1 MQITTQTIDEVL
13 YPKIEAYSTGF
24 LEVSG
29 IHTIAWERSGN
40 PGGIP
45 VIVIHG
51 GPGGGSQP
59 SYRRYFDPEKFDIIQ
74 FDQRGCGNSTP
85 YAELRENNTQASV
98 SDLEMLR
105 EHFGIEKWHVFG
117 GSWGSTLSLIYAQNH
132 PSRVLSLTLRG
143 IFMCRKSE
151 LHWFYQD
158 GASHVFPDAFEP
170 YRDHIPIEEQG
181 DLIKAYYARLTS
193 DDVEVRR
200 GAAREWTRWEM
211 ATSRLFPDPE
221 YLDKAEDLDFAVAFA
236 RIECHYFINAIFV
249 EEAYILNNS
258 SKIKHIPTTIVQ
270 GRYDMVCPPRSAWQ
284 LHKTLPD
291 SKLVMV
297 ADAGHSMG
305 EVSIAR
311 ELVAATD
318 AIQ

>member
-13 YPKIEAYSTGF
+13 YPKIEAHTTGF
-24 LEVSG
+24 LEVSNL
-29 IHTIAWERSGN
+29 HTIAWERSGN
-40 PGGIP
+40 PEGIP

-59 SYRRYFDPEKFDIIQ
+59 SYRRYFDPTKFDIIQ
-74 FDQRGCGNSTP
+74 FDQRGCGQSTP
-85 YAELRENNTQASV
+85 YAELEDNNTHASV
-98 SDLEMLR
+98 SDLEKLR
-105 EHFGIEKWHVFG
+105 EHFGIGKWHVFG

-170 YRDHIPIEEQG
+170 YRDHIPLAEQG

-249 EEAYILNNS
+249 EEAYILNYAD
-258 SKIKHIPTTIVQ
+258 KIQHIPTTIVQ
-270 GRYDMVCPPRSAWQ
+270 GRYDMVCPPRSAWE
-284 LHKTLPD
+284 LHKAIPD
-291 SKLVMV
+291 SNLVMV
-297 ADAGHSMG
+297 GDAGHSMG

>member
-24 LEVSG
+24 LKVSHL
-29 IHTIAWERSGN
+29 HTIAWERSGN
-40 PGGIP
+40 PDGIP
-45 VIVIHG
+45 VVVIHG

-59 SYRRYFDPEKFDIIQ
+59 SYRRYFDPKKFDIIQ
-74 FDQRGCGNSTP
+74 FDQRGCGKSTP
-85 YAELRENNTQASV
+85 YAELEDNNTQASV
-98 SDLEMLR
+98 SDLENLR

-170 YRDHIPIEEQG
+170 YRDHIPVEEQG

-200 GAAREWTRWEM
+200 GAAKEWTRWEM
-211 ATSRLFPDPE
+211 ATSRLFPDPK

-249 EEAYILNNS
+249 EESYILNHAA
-258 SKIKHIPTTIVQ
+258 KIQHIPITIVQ

-284 LHKTLPD
+284 LHKALTG
-291 SKLVMV
+291 SNLVMV
-297 ADAGHSMG
+297 GDAGHSMG